1 MGFVLFH
8 IYLVD
13 EDVHHSCR
21 IPPPLDALERSLAV
35 FGDSVASPFFNCR
48 VSARLPLREK
58 LLGSLHL
65 DGVDSDLPYLYF
77 CSTPCPVPK

>member
-1 MGFVLFH
+1 MVFVLFQ

-35 FGDSVASPFFNCR
+35 LGDSVALPFFNCR
-48 VSARLPLREK
+48 VSARLTFAREAAWISASRWCCRLGVALPIFLLRPL
-58 LLGSLHL
+58 SN
-65 DGVDSDLPYLYF
+65 
-77 CSTPCPVPK
+77 T

>member
-1 MGFVLFH
+1 MVFVLFH

-35 FGDSVASPFFNCR
+35 FGDSVALPFFNCR
-48 VSARLPLREK
+48 VSARLTLAREAAWISASRWCRLGLALPIFLLYPL
-58 LLGSLHL
+58 S
-65 DGVDSDLPYLYF
+65 
-77 CSTPCPVPK
+77 ST